1 MQNFN
6 LHTHSVYSDGKS
18 QPCEIVEEA
27 VRQGFTTLGFSEHSP
42 LPFDNNFSV
51 KSADMPRYV
60 SEIAQL
66 KEEFKDK
73 IDIYCALEAD
83 YLTGF
88 SEPFAVTQEKYHL
101 NYLIGGVHLVI
112 NPALRPFEGP
122 QGPQAQGPAR
132 AKVVEPVEIEDSTKL
147 NPTISADEIWFIDG
161 PKWEVYDEGL
171 QKFFDGDIRRAVRR
185 FFEQTNEM
193 IENERFDIIA
203 HFDKIKMHNRDR
215 YFHEDEPWYRKL
227 ALETLDLI
235 REKGL
240 VMEINTRGIY
250 KKRYNGFYPSPWL
263 MKEASKMGVPAI
275 ISADAHHFSE
285 ISLEFVAAE
294 EVLKKAGYRSVVNF
308 KDGQWVEKVLS

>member
-6 LHTHSVYSDGKS
+6 LHTHSIYSDGKS
-18 QPCEIVEEA
+18 QPREIVEEA
-27 VRQGFTTLGFSEHSP
+27 VRQGLTTLGFSEHSP

-51 KSADMPRYV
+51 KEADMPRYV
-60 SEIAQL
+60 AEIAQL
-66 KEEFKDK
+66 KEEFMDK
-73 IDIYCALEAD
+73 IDIYCGLEAD
-83 YLTGF
+83 YLTDV
-88 SEPFAVTQEKYHL
+88 SEPFAVTKEKYYL
-101 NYLIGGVHLVI
+101 DYLIGGVHLV
-112 NPALRPFEGP
+112 G
-122 QGPQAQGPAR
+122 Q
-132 AKVVEPVEIEDSTKL
+132 
-147 NPTISADEIWFIDG
+147 SANTDEIWFIDG

-185 FFEQTNEM
+185 FYEQSNEM
-193 IENERFDIIA
+193 IENEEFDIIA

-263 MKEASKMGVPAI
+263 MEEACKMGVPAI

-285 ISLEFVAAE
+285 ITLEFAAAE
-294 EVLKKAGYRSVVNF
+294 EALKKAGYRSVVNF
-308 KDGQWVEKVLS
+308 RNGRWVEVAFS

>member
-6 LHTHSVYSDGKS
+6 LHTHSIYSDGKS
-18 QPCEIVEEA
+18 QPREIVEEA
-27 VRQGFTTLGFSEHSP
+27 VRQGLTTLGFSEHSP

-51 KSADMPRYV
+51 KSADMPKYV
-60 SEIAQL
+60 AEIAQL
-66 KEEFKDK
+66 KAEFKGK
-73 IDIYCALEAD
+73 IDIYCGLEAD
-83 YLTGF
+83 YLTGV
-88 SEPFAVTQEKYHL
+88 SEPFAVTKEKYHL
-101 NYLIGGVHLVI
+101 DYLIGGVHLVGQSA
-112 NPALRPFEGP
+112 NP
-122 QGPQAQGPAR
+122 
-132 AKVVEPVEIEDSTKL
+132 
-147 NPTISADEIWFIDG
+147 DEIWFIDG

-185 FFEQTNEM
+185 FFDQSNEM
-193 IENERFDIIA
+193 IENEPFDIIA

-240 VMEINTRGIY
+240 IMEINTRGIY

-263 MKEASKMGVPAI
+263 MEEACKMHIPAI

-285 ISLEFVAAE
+285 ITLEFEAAE
-294 EVLKKAGYRSVVNF
+294 NALKKAGYRSVVNF
-308 KDGQWVEKVLS
+308 KDGRWVEVAIS

>member
-18 QPCEIVEEA
+18 QPREIVEEA
-27 VRQGFTTLGFSEHSP
+27 VRQGLTTLGFSEHSP

-51 KSADMPRYV
+51 KSEDMPLYV
-60 SEIAQL
+60 AEIARL

-73 IDIYCALEAD
+73 IDIYCGLEAD

-88 SEPFAVTQEKYHL
+88 SEPFAVTKEKYHL
-101 NYLIGGVHLVI
+101 DYLIGGVHLVVD
-112 NPALRPFEGP
+112 PAPELVP
-122 QGPQAQGPAR
+122 
-132 AKVVEPVEIEDSTKL
+132 EPVEGPALAE
-147 NPTISADEIWFIDG
+147 NIWFIDG

-185 FFEQTNEM
+185 FFEQSNEM
-193 IENERFDIIA
+193 IENEQFDIIA

-227 ALETLDLI
+227 ALETLNLI

-240 VMEINTRGIY
+240 IMEVNTRGIY

-263 MKEASKMGVPAI
+263 MEEACKMHIPAI

-285 ISLEFVAAE
+285 ITLEFDHAE
-294 EVLKKAGYRSVVNF
+294 EALKRAGYRSVVKF
-308 KDGQWVEKVLS
+308 KDGMWIVVAL

>member
-1 MQNFN
+1 MIVVQLKVDSYMQNFN
-6 LHTHSVYSDGKS
+6 LHTHSIYSDGKS
-18 QPCEIVEEA
+18 QPREIVEEA
-27 VRQGFTTLGFSEHSP
+27 VRQGLATLGFSEHSP

-60 SEIAQL
+60 AEIAQL
-66 KEEFKDK
+66 KEEFKGK
-73 IDIYCALEAD
+73 IDIYCGLEAE
-83 YLTGF
+83 YLTGV
-88 SEPFAVTQEKYHL
+88 SEPFAVTKEKYHL
-101 NYLIGGVHLVI
+101 DYLIGGVHLVVDKA
-112 NPALRPFEGP
+112 P
-122 QGPQAQGPAR
+122 
-132 AKVVEPVEIEDSTKL
+132 EPVEGPTQRI
-147 NPTISADEIWFIDG
+147 NPDEIWFIDG

-171 QKFFDGDIRRAVRR
+171 RKLFGGDIRRAVRR
-185 FFEQTNEM
+185 FFEQSNEM
-193 IENERFDIIA
+193 IENEPFDIIA

-263 MKEASKMGVPAI
+263 MEEACKMGVPAI

-285 ISLEFVAAE
+285 ITLEFEAAE
-294 EVLKKAGYRSVVNF
+294 EALKKAGYRSVVNF
-308 KDGQWVEKVLS
+308 KDGEWFEVPIRS

>member
-18 QPCEIVEEA
+18 QPREIVEEA
-27 VRQGFTTLGFSEHSP
+27 IRQGLTTLGFSEHSP

-60 SEIAQL
+60 AEIAQL

-73 IDIYCALEAD
+73 IDIYCGLEAD

-88 SEPFAVTQEKYHL
+88 SEPFVVTKEKYHL
-101 NYLIGGVHLVI
+101 DYLIGGVHLVVDKV
-112 NPALRPFEGP
+112 PELVEGP
-122 QGPQAQGPAR
+122 
-132 AKVVEPVEIEDSTKL
+132 SSL
-147 NPTISADEIWFIDG
+147 ADQIWFIDG

-185 FFEQTNEM
+185 FFEQSNEM
-193 IENERFDIIA
+193 IENEPFDIIA

-240 VMEINTRGIY
+240 IMEVNTRGIY

-263 MKEASKMGVPAI
+263 MEEACKMHIPAI
-275 ISADAHHFSE
+275 VSADAHHFSE
-285 ISLEFVAAE
+285 ITLEFDHAE
-294 EVLKKAGYRSVVNF
+294 EALKRAGYRSVVNF
-308 KDGQWVEKVLS
+308 KDGHWVEVPLCEKSL

>member
-6 LHTHSVYSDGKS
+6 LHTHSIYSDGKS
-18 QPCEIVEEA
+18 QPREIVEEA
-27 VRQGFTTLGFSEHSP
+27 VRQGLTTLGFSEHSP

-51 KSADMPRYV
+51 KSADMPKYV
-60 SEIAQL
+60 AEIAQL
-66 KEEFKDK
+66 KADFKGK
-73 IDIYCALEAD
+73 IDIYCGLEAD
-83 YLTGF
+83 YLTGV
-88 SEPFAVTQEKYHL
+88 SEPFAVTKEKYHL
-101 NYLIGGVHLVI
+101 DYLIGGVHLVGQSA
-112 NPALRPFEGP
+112 NP
-122 QGPQAQGPAR
+122 
-132 AKVVEPVEIEDSTKL
+132 
-147 NPTISADEIWFIDG
+147 DEIWFIDG

-185 FFEQTNEM
+185 FFEQSNEM
-193 IENERFDIIA
+193 IENEPFDIIA

-240 VMEINTRGIY
+240 VMEINTRGLY

-263 MKEASKMGVPAI
+263 MEEACKMHIPAL

-285 ISLEFVAAE
+285 ISLEFFAAE
-294 EVLKKAGYRSVVNF
+294 EALKKAGYRSVVNF
-308 KDGQWVEKVLS
+308 KDGSWVEVGFS

>member
-1 MQNFN
+1 
-6 LHTHSVYSDGKS
+6 
-18 QPCEIVEEA
+18 
-27 VRQGFTTLGFSEHSP
+27 
-42 LPFDNNFSV
+42 
-51 KSADMPRYV
+51 MPNYV
-60 SEIAQL
+60 AEIARL
-66 KEEFKDK
+66 KEEFKDR
-73 IDIYCALEAD
+73 IDIYCGLEAD

-88 SEPFAVTQEKYHL
+88 SEPFAVTKEKYHL
-101 NYLIGGVHLVI
+101 DYLIGGVHLVI
-112 NPALRPFEGP
+112 NPAL
-122 QGPQAQGPAR
+122 QQDQA
-132 AKVVEPVEIEDSTKL
+132 SL
-147 NPTISADEIWFIDG
+147 ADQIWFIDG

-185 FFEQTNEM
+185 FFEQSNEM
-193 IENERFDIIA
+193 IENEPFDIIA

-263 MKEASKMGVPAI
+263 MEEACKMGVPAI

-294 EVLKKAGYRSVVNF
+294 EALKKAGYRSVVNF
-308 KDGQWVEKVLS
+308 KDGLWVEVPLA

>member
-18 QPCEIVEEA
+18 QPREIVEEA
-27 VRQGFTTLGFSEHSP
+27 VRQGLTTLGFSEHSP

-51 KSADMPRYV
+51 KSEDMPRYV
-60 SEIAQL
+60 AEITQL
-66 KEEFKDK
+66 KEEFKDQ

-83 YLTGF
+83 YLTGI
-88 SEPFAVTQEKYHL
+88 SEPFAVTKEKYHL
-101 NYLIGGVHLVI
+101 DYLIGGVHLVI
-112 NPALRPFEGP
+112 NPALR
-122 QGPQAQGPAR
+122 QAQGPAKT
-132 AKVVEPVEIEDSTKL
+132 KVVEPVETPSSIAEQ
-147 NPTISADEIWFIDG
+147 IWFIDG

-185 FFEQTNEM
+185 FFEQSNEM
-193 IENERFDIIA
+193 IENEQFDIIA

-235 REKGL
+235 RQKGL

-263 MKEASKMGVPAI
+263 MEEACKMGVPAI

-285 ISLEFVAAE
+285 ITLEFAAAE
-294 EVLKKAGYRSVVNF
+294 EALKKAGYRSVVNF
-308 KDGQWVEKVLS
+308 KEGSWIEVGLS

>member
-6 LHTHSVYSDGKS
+6 LHTHSIYSDGKS
-18 QPCEIVEEA
+18 QPREIVEEA
-27 VRQGFTTLGFSEHSP
+27 VRQGLTTLGFSEHSP

-51 KSADMPRYV
+51 KEADMPSYV
-60 SEIAQL
+60 DEIAQL
-66 KEEFKDK
+66 KEEYKDK

-83 YLTGF
+83 YLTDV
-88 SEPFAVTQEKYHL
+88 SEPFAVTKEKHHL
-101 NYLIGGVHLVI
+101 DYLIGGVHLVGQSA
-112 NPALRPFEGP
+112 NP
-122 QGPQAQGPAR
+122 
-132 AKVVEPVEIEDSTKL
+132 
-147 NPTISADEIWFIDG
+147 DEIWFIDG

-185 FFEQTNEM
+185 FFEQSNEM
-193 IENERFDIIA
+193 IENEPFDIIA
-203 HFDKIKMHNRDR
+203 HFDKIKMHNRER
-215 YFHEDEPWYRKL
+215 YFHEDELWYRKL

-263 MKEASKMGVPAI
+263 MEEACKKGVPAI

-285 ISLEFVAAE
+285 ITLEFEAAE
-294 EVLKKAGYRSVVNF
+294 EALKKAGYRSVVNF
-308 KDGQWVEKVLS
+308 KDERWVDVTI

>member
-6 LHTHSVYSDGKS
+6 LHTHSIYSDGKS
-18 QPCEIVEEA
+18 QPREIVEEA
-27 VRQGFTTLGFSEHSP
+27 VRQGLTTLGFSEHSP

-51 KSADMPRYV
+51 KSTDMPHYV
-60 SEIAQL
+60 AEIAQL

-83 YLTGF
+83 YLTGV
-88 SEPFAVTQEKYHL
+88 SEPFAVTKEKYNL
-101 NYLIGGVHLVI
+101 DYLIGGVHLVVD
-112 NPALRPFEGP
+112 PALR
-122 QGPQAQGPAR
+122 QAQGPAKTK
-132 AKVVEPVEIEDSTKL
+132 AVEPVEIEDSTKL

-171 QKFFDGDIRRAVRR
+171 QKFFDGDISRGVRR
-185 FFEQTNEM
+185 FFEQSNEM
-193 IENERFDIIA
+193 IENEQFDIVA

-215 YFHEDEPWYRKL
+215 YFHEDESWYRKL

-235 REKGL
+235 RQKGL
-240 VMEINTRGIY
+240 IMEVNTRGIY

-263 MKEASKMGVPAI
+263 MEEACKMGVPAI

-285 ISLEFVAAE
+285 ITLEFDHAE
-294 EVLKKAGYRSVVNF
+294 EALKKAGYRSVVNF
-308 KDGQWVEKVLS
+308 KDGQWVEVAL

>member
-18 QPCEIVEEA
+18 QPREIVEEA
-27 VRQGFTTLGFSEHSP
+27 VRQGLTTLGFSEHSP

-51 KSADMPRYV
+51 KEADMPKYV
-60 SEIAQL
+60 AEIAQL
-66 KEEFKDK
+66 KAEFKDK
-73 IDIYCALEAD
+73 IDIYCGLEAD
-83 YLTGF
+83 YLTGV
-88 SEPFAVTQEKYHL
+88 SEPFAETKEKYHL
-101 NYLIGGVHLVI
+101 DYLIGGVHLVGQST
-112 NPALRPFEGP
+112 NP
-122 QGPQAQGPAR
+122 
-132 AKVVEPVEIEDSTKL
+132 
-147 NPTISADEIWFIDG
+147 DEIWFIDG

-185 FFEQTNEM
+185 FFEQSNEM
-193 IENERFDIIA
+193 IENEPFDIIA

-215 YFHEDEPWYRKL
+215 YFHEDEPWYCKL

-240 VMEINTRGIY
+240 IMEINTRGIY

-263 MKEASKMGVPAI
+263 MEEACKMHIPAI

-285 ISLEFVAAE
+285 ITLEFAAAE
-294 EVLKKAGYRSVVNF
+294 EALKEAGYRSVVNYR
-308 KDGQWVEKVLS
+308 DGHWVEVPLL